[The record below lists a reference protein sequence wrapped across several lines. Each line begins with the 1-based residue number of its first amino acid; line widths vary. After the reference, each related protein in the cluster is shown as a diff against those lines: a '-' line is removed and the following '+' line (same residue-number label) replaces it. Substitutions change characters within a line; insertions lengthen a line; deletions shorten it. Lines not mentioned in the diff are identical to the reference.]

1 MDIKKTCGNVFYV
14 NRILFNCRGWEK
26 WFTGENNVG
35 IHRYEQ
41 LKYPC
46 HTANGLLLAGAM
58 LFETIDLRCWIA
70 FWFFRAWWMATQ
82 HTIAPQ
88 SPIAP
93 YTAQLLQM
101 ACSNNCL
108 AFSNIVRPMNNLV
121 LVLVHVHL
129 VLLLLSCEWFACIS
143 INVHFI
149 YAFQFSIISNPS
161 LVISSSDRSASHILP
176 TYRLCKSWKR
186 LQSFSHWA
194 NNYSDRQKHSAF
206 ASKQWLLSS
215 SSFYGA
221 LFLLL
226 GMLVLS
232 AFAI

>member
-1 MDIKKTCGNVFYV
+1 MPHSKWSIVSWRYAFRDNRFTLLNCILIFPSMMDGNTAY
-14 NRILFNCRGWEK
+14 NC
-26 WFTGENNVG
+26 
-35 IHRYEQ
+35 
-41 LKYPC
+41 
-46 HTANGLLLAGAM
+46 TA
-58 LFETIDLRCWIA
+58 EPHSTI
-70 FWFFRAWWMATQ
+70 
-82 HTIAPQ
+82 
-88 SPIAP
+88 

-161 LVISSSDRSASHILP
+161 LVISSSDRSALHILP
-176 TYRLCKSWKR
+176 TYRLYKSWQR

-232 AFAI
+232 DFAI